1 MDNMDRIFYNGQIKT
16 LDDQYPMVSAVAV
29 KNGIVMAVG
38 SDEEM
43 KALAGPATEMVDLKG
58 AFMCPGL
65 IDSHMHLLLL
75 SNKLRRTDIGVA
87 KTFKECMD
95 IMAKAAEAKKGTNGW
110 AMGIGFNQD
119 DWTDCNEVPTRLD
132 LDKAC
137 GDVPAYIERA
147 CGHIATLNTK
157 AMELMGMMN
166 EKEGESQYKLR
177 YFEDGTPNGV
187 LCEDTVRLVEEYFP
201 VPTVPE
207 MKQLILMGA
216 NYIASKGLAG
226 VHSDDLNLVVPV
238 KDMPVILQAYK
249 ELSEADELPI
259 RVHQQCRMLNLP
271 MIEKFCS
278 EYKVRTKWGKNFTIG
293 DIKIMGDG
301 SLGAH
306 TAVLRG
312 EYKNAPDDHG
322 IPLHDD
328 EELYAMFRVAHNA
341 GYPIV
346 VHVIGDG
353 AMDQVVNGYEL
364 VMNENPK
371 PNMRHGII
379 HCQIMDEAQQDRFVK
394 LNLLAY
400 AQPVFVRYDSQ
411 IVDDCVGSELAKTS
425 YNWRRY
431 IDLGVHM
438 SGGSDCPVE
447 DCDPLA
453 NMYYA
458 VTRMG
463 MDGKPWYPENAVTM
477 EEALRMFTIEG
488 AYSAFEEAER
498 GSITIGKYAD
508 FTVLDK
514 NIMEN
519 PPEEL
524 LNTKVLM
531 TVVNGKTVYEG

>member
-1 MDNMDRIFYNGQIKT
+1 MDNMDRIFFNGQIVT
-16 LDDQYPMVSAVAV
+16 VDPQYPEVSAVAV

-38 SDEEM
+38 SDEEV
-43 KALAGPATEMVDLKG
+43 KAMAGPATEMVDLKG

-87 KTFKECMD
+87 KTFQECMD
-95 IMAKAAEAKKGTNGW
+95 IMAKAAEEKKGTNGW

-166 EKEGESQYKLR
+166 EKEGESPYKLR

-201 VPTVPE
+201 IPTVPE
-207 MKQLILMGA
+207 MKELILMGA
-216 NYIASKGLAG
+216 RYIAAKGLVG

-312 EYKNAPDDHG
+312 EYKNAPEDHG

-371 PNMRHGII
+371 ANMRHGII

-453 NMYYA
+453 NLYYA

-463 MDGKPWYPENAVTM
+463 MDGKPWYPENGVTM

-514 NIMEN
+514 NIMKN

-531 TVVNGKTVYEG
+531 TVVNGKTVYEA

>member
-1 MDNMDRIFYNGQIKT
+1 
-16 LDDQYPMVSAVAV
+16 
-29 KNGIVMAVG
+29 
-38 SDEEM
+38 
-43 KALAGPATEMVDLKG
+43 
-58 AFMCPGL
+58 
-65 IDSHMHLLLL
+65 
-75 SNKLRRTDIGVA
+75 
-87 KTFKECMD
+87 
-95 IMAKAAEAKKGTNGW
+95 
-110 AMGIGFNQD
+110 
-119 DWTDCNEVPTRLD
+119 
-132 LDKAC
+132 
-137 GDVPAYIERA
+137 
-147 CGHIATLNTK
+147 
-157 AMELMGMMN
+157 
-166 EKEGESQYKLR
+166 
-177 YFEDGTPNGV
+177 
-187 LCEDTVRLVEEYFP
+187 
-201 VPTVPE
+201 
-207 MKQLILMGA
+207 
-216 NYIASKGLAG
+216 
-226 VHSDDLNLVVPV
+226 
-238 KDMPVILQAYK
+238 
-249 ELSEADELPI
+249 
-259 RVHQQCRMLNLP
+259 MLNLP

-312 EYKNAPDDHG
+312 EYKNAPEDHG

-353 AMDQVVNGYEL
+353 AMDHVVNGYEI

-371 PNMRHGII
+371 ANMRHGII

-453 NMYYA
+453 NIYYA

-477 EEALRMFTIEG
+477 EEALKMFTIEG

-498 GSITIGKYAD
+498 GTITIGKYAD

-514 NIMEN
+514 NILEN
-519 PPEEL
+519 DPAEL

>member
-1 MDNMDRIFYNGQIKT
+1 MDNMDRIFFNGQIVT
-16 LDDQYPMVSAVAV
+16 VDPQYPEASAVAV

-38 SDEEM
+38 SDEEV
-43 KALAGPATEMVDLKG
+43 KAMAGPATEMVDLKG

-87 KTFKECMD
+87 KTFQECMD
-95 IMAKAAEAKKGTNGW
+95 IMAKAAEEKKGTNGW

-201 VPTVPE
+201 IPTVPE
-207 MKQLILMGA
+207 MKELILMGA
-216 NYIASKGLAG
+216 RYIAAKGLVG

-312 EYKNAPDDHG
+312 EYKNAPEDHG

-371 PNMRHGII
+371 ANMRHGII

-453 NMYYA
+453 NLYYA

-463 MDGKPWYPENAVTM
+463 MDGKPWYPENGVTM

-514 NIMEN
+514 NIMKN

-531 TVVNGKTVYEG
+531 TVVNGKTVYEA

>member
-16 LDDQYPMVSAVAV
+16 MDDQYPMVSAVAV

-312 EYKNAPDDHG
+312 EYKNAPEDHG

-400 AQPVFVRYDSQ
+400 AQPVLVRYDSQ

>member
-1 MDNMDRIFYNGQIKT
+1 MDNMDRIFFNGQIVT
-16 LDDQYPMVSAVAV
+16 VDPQYPEVSAVAV

-38 SDEEM
+38 SDEEV
-43 KALAGPATEMVDLKG
+43 KAMAGPATEMVDLKG

-87 KTFKECMD
+87 KTFRECMD
-95 IMAKAAEAKKGTNGW
+95 IMAKAAEEKKGTNGW

-166 EKEGESQYKLR
+166 EKEGESPYKLR

-201 VPTVPE
+201 IPTVPE
-207 MKQLILMGA
+207 MKELILMGA
-216 NYIASKGLAG
+216 RYIAAKGLVG

-312 EYKNAPDDHG
+312 EYKNAPEDRG

-371 PNMRHGII
+371 ANMRHGII

-453 NMYYA
+453 NLYYA

-463 MDGKPWYPENAVTM
+463 MDGKPWYPENGVTM

-514 NIMEN
+514 NIMKN

-531 TVVNGKTVYEG
+531 TVVNGKTVYEA

>member
-1 MDNMDRIFYNGQIKT
+1 MDNMDRIFYNGCIKT

-95 IMAKAAEAKKGTNGW
+95 IMAKAAEAKKGTDGW

-278 EYKVRTKWGKNFTIG
+278 EYKVRTKWGKSFTIG

>member
-1 MDNMDRIFYNGQIKT
+1 MDNMDRIFFNGQIYT
-16 LDDQYPMVSAVAV
+16 VDPQYPEASAVAV

-38 SDEEM
+38 SDEEV
-43 KALAGPATEMVDLKG
+43 KALAGSATDMVDLKG

-75 SNKLRRTDIGVA
+75 SNKLRRTDVGVA
-87 KTFKECMD
+87 KTFAECMD
-95 IMAKAAEAKKGTNGW
+95 IMAKAAEEKKGTGAW

-119 DWTDCNEVPTRLD
+119 DWSDCKEVPTRLD

-137 GDVPAYIERA
+137 GDVPAYMERA

-166 EKEGESQYKLR
+166 EKEGESPYKLR

-201 VPTVPE
+201 IPTVPE
-207 MKQLILMGA
+207 MKELILMGA
-216 NYIASKGLAG
+216 RYIAAKGLVG

-312 EYKNAPDDHG
+312 EYKNAPEDHG

-371 PNMRHGII
+371 ANMRHGII
-379 HCQIMDEAQQDRFVK
+379 HVQIMDEAQQDRFVK

-425 YNWRRY
+425 YNWRRFL
-431 IDLGVHM
+431 DLGVHT

-453 NMYYA
+453 NIYYA

-463 MDGKPWYPENAVTM
+463 MDGKPWYPENGVTM

-514 NIMEN
+514 NIMKN

-531 TVVNGKTVYEG
+531 TVVNGRTVYEG

>member
-1 MDNMDRIFYNGQIKT
+1 MDNMDRIFFNGQIVT
-16 LDDQYPMVSAVAV
+16 VDPQYPEASAVAV

-38 SDEEM
+38 SDEEV
-43 KALAGPATEMVDLKG
+43 KAMAGPATEMVDLKG

-87 KTFKECMD
+87 KTFRECMD
-95 IMAKAAEAKKGTNGW
+95 IMAKAAEEKKGTNGW

-166 EKEGESQYKLR
+166 EKEGESPYKLR

-201 VPTVPE
+201 IPTVPE
-207 MKQLILMGA
+207 MKELILMGA
-216 NYIASKGLAG
+216 RYIAAKGLVG

-312 EYKNAPDDHG
+312 EYKNAPEDHG

-364 VMNENPK
+364 VMTENPK
-371 PNMRHGII
+371 ANMRHGII

-453 NMYYA
+453 NLYYA

-463 MDGKPWYPENAVTM
+463 MDGKPWYPENGVTM

-514 NIMEN
+514 NIMKN

-531 TVVNGKTVYEG
+531 TIVNGKTVYEA

>member
-16 LDDQYPMVSAVAV
+16 MDDQYPMVSAVAV

-95 IMAKAAEAKKGTNGW
+95 IMAKAAEAKKGTDGW

>member
-38 SDEEM
+38 GDEEL

-95 IMAKAAEAKKGTNGW
+95 IMAKAAEAKKGTDGW

-278 EYKVRTKWGKNFTIG
+278 EYKVRTKLGKNFTIG

-379 HCQIMDEAQQDRFVK
+379 HCQIMDEAQQDRLVK

>member
-65 IDSHMHLLLL
+65 IDSHMHLLPL

-87 KTFKECMD
+87 KTFRECMD
-95 IMAKAAEAKKGTNGW
+95 IMAKAAEEKKGTNGW
-110 AMGIGFNQD
+110 AMGIGYNQD

-207 MKQLILMGA
+207 MKQLILTGA
-216 NYIASKGLAG
+216 RYIAGKGLVG

-322 IPLHDD
+322 ISLHDD

-371 PNMRHGII
+371 ANMRHGII

>member
-16 LDDQYPMVSAVAV
+16 MDDQYPMVSAVAV

-95 IMAKAAEAKKGTNGW
+95 IMAKAAEAKKGTDGW

-226 VHSDDLNLVVPV
+226 VHSDALNLVVPV

-322 IPLHDD
+322 SPLHDD

-524 LNTKVLM
+524 LNTEVLM

>member
-1 MDNMDRIFYNGQIKT
+1 MDNMDRIFYNGCIKT
-16 LDDQYPMVSAVAV
+16 LDDQYPLVSAVAV

-38 SDEEM
+38 SDEEICAM
-43 KALAGPATEMVDLKG
+43 AGPATELVDLKG

-87 KTFKECMD
+87 KTFAECMD
-95 IMAKAAEAKKGTNGW
+95 IMAKAAKEKKGTDGW

-166 EKEGESQYKLR
+166 EKEGESPYKLR

-207 MKQLILMGA
+207 MKQLILTGA
-216 NYIASKGLAG
+216 RYIAGKGLVG

-312 EYKNAPDDHG
+312 EYKNAPEDRG

-371 PNMRHGII
+371 ANMRHGII

-453 NMYYA
+453 NLYYA

-477 EEALRMFTIEG
+477 EEALKMFTIEG

-498 GSITIGKYAD
+498 GTITVGKYAD

-519 PPEEL
+519 EPKEL

>member
-95 IMAKAAEAKKGTNGW
+95 IMAKAAEAKKGTDGW

-411 IVDDCVGSELAKTS
+411 IVDDCVGPEVAKQS
-425 YNWRRY
+425 YNWRLFE
-431 IDLGVHM
+431 DLGVHQ

-447 DCDPLA
+447 PCDPIP
-453 NMYYA
+453 NIYYA
-458 VTRMG
+458 VTR
-463 MDGKPWYPENAVTM
+463 DNGKGGSWYPENAVTM
-477 EEALRMFTIEG
+477 EEAIRMFTIEG
-488 AYSAFEEAER
+488 AYAGYAEATR
-498 GSITIGKYAD
+498 GSITVGKYAD
-508 FTVLDK
+508 FVVLSQDLTK
-514 NIMEN
+514 ID
-519 PPEEL
+519 PKDIL
-524 LNTKVLM
+524 KTKVLM
-531 TVVNGKTVYEG
+531 TVVEGETVYEA

>member
-1 MDNMDRIFYNGQIKT
+1 MDNMDRIFYNGQIET
-16 LDDQYPMVSAVAV
+16 VDPQYPRVSAVAV

-38 SDEEM
+38 SDEEI
-43 KALAGPATEMVDLKG
+43 KALAGPATDMVDLKG

-95 IMAKAAEAKKGTNGW
+95 IMAKAAEEKKGTDAW

-157 AMELMGMMN
+157 AMELMGMLH
-166 EKEGESQYKLR
+166 EKEGESPYKLR
-177 YFEDGTPNGV
+177 YFPDGTPNGV

-207 MKQLILMGA
+207 MKELILMGA
-216 NYIASKGLAG
+216 RYIASKGLAG

-312 EYKNAPDDHG
+312 EYKNAPQDHG

-371 PNMRHGII
+371 PNMRHSII

-453 NMYYA
+453 NLYYA

-524 LNTKVLM
+524 LKTKVLM
-531 TVVNGKTVYEG
+531 TVVNGKTVFEA

>member
-1 MDNMDRIFYNGQIKT
+1 MDNMDRIFFNGQIVT
-16 LDDQYPMVSAVAV
+16 VDPQYPEVSAVAV

-38 SDEEM
+38 SDEEV
-43 KALAGPATEMVDLKG
+43 KAMAGPATEMVDLKG

-87 KTFKECMD
+87 KTFRECMD
-95 IMAKAAEAKKGTNGW
+95 IMAKAAEEKKGTNGW

-166 EKEGESQYKLR
+166 EKEGESPYKLR

-201 VPTVPE
+201 IPTVPE
-207 MKQLILMGA
+207 MKELILMGA
-216 NYIASKGLAG
+216 RYIAAKGLVG

-312 EYKNAPDDHG
+312 EYKNAPEDHG

-371 PNMRHGII
+371 ANMRHGII

-453 NMYYA
+453 NLYYA

-463 MDGKPWYPENAVTM
+463 MDGKPWYPENGVTM

-514 NIMEN
+514 NIMKN

-531 TVVNGKTVYEG
+531 TVVNGKTVYEA

>member
-95 IMAKAAEAKKGTNGW
+95 IMAKAAEAKKGTDGW

-328 EELYAMFRVAHNA
+328 EELYAMFRGAHNA

>member
-1 MDNMDRIFYNGQIKT
+1 MDNMDRIFFNGQIVT
-16 LDDQYPMVSAVAV
+16 VDPQYPEASAVAV

-38 SDEEM
+38 SDEEV
-43 KALAGPATEMVDLKG
+43 KAMAGPATEMVDLKG

-87 KTFKECMD
+87 KTFRECMD
-95 IMAKAAEAKKGTNGW
+95 IMAKAAEEKKGTNGW

-166 EKEGESQYKLR
+166 EKEGESPYKLR

-201 VPTVPE
+201 IPTVPE
-207 MKQLILMGA
+207 MKELILMGA
-216 NYIASKGLAG
+216 RYIAAKGLVG

-312 EYKNAPDDHG
+312 EYKNAPEDHG

-371 PNMRHGII
+371 ANMRHGII

-453 NMYYA
+453 NLYYA

-488 AYSAFEEAER
+488 AYSAFEESER
-498 GSITIGKYAD
+498 GTITIGKYAD

-514 NIMEN
+514 NIMKN

>member
-95 IMAKAAEAKKGTNGW
+95 IMAKAAEAKKGTDGW

-147 CGHIATLNTK
+147 CRHIATLNTK

>member
-379 HCQIMDEAQQDRFVK
+379 HCQIIDEAQQDRFVK

>member
-1 MDNMDRIFYNGQIKT
+1 MDNMDRIFFNGQIVT
-16 LDDQYPMVSAVAV
+16 VDPQYPEVSAVAV

-38 SDEEM
+38 SDEEV
-43 KALAGPATEMVDLKG
+43 KAMAGPATEMVDLKG

-95 IMAKAAEAKKGTNGW
+95 IMAKAAEEKKGTNGW

-166 EKEGESQYKLR
+166 EKEGDSPYKLR

-201 VPTVPE
+201 IPTVPE
-207 MKQLILMGA
+207 MKELILMGA
-216 NYIASKGLAG
+216 RYIAAKGLVG

-312 EYKNAPDDHG
+312 EYKSAPEDRG

-371 PNMRHGII
+371 ANMRHGII

-453 NMYYA
+453 NLYYA

-463 MDGKPWYPENAVTM
+463 MDGKPWYPENGVTM

-514 NIMEN
+514 NIMKN

-531 TVVNGKTVYEG
+531 TVVNGKTVYEA

>member
-1 MDNMDRIFYNGQIKT
+1 MDNMDRIFFNGQIKT
-16 LDDQYPMVSAVAV
+16 LDSQYPEVSAVAV

-38 SDEEM
+38 SDEEV
-43 KALAGPATEMVDLKG
+43 KAMAGPATEMVDLKG

-87 KTFKECMD
+87 KTFRECMD
-95 IMAKAAEAKKGTNGW
+95 IMAKAAEEKKGTNGW

-201 VPTVPE
+201 IPTVPE
-207 MKQLILMGA
+207 MKELILMGA
-216 NYIASKGLAG
+216 RYIAAKGLVG

-312 EYKNAPDDHG
+312 EYKNAPEDHG

-371 PNMRHGII
+371 ANMRHGII

-453 NMYYA
+453 NLYYA

-463 MDGKPWYPENAVTM
+463 MDGKPWYPENGVTM

-514 NIMEN
+514 NIMKN

-531 TVVNGKTVYEG
+531 TVVNGKTVYEA

>member
-1 MDNMDRIFYNGQIKT
+1 MDNMDRIFFNGQIVT
-16 LDDQYPMVSAVAV
+16 VDPQYPEVSAVAV

-38 SDEEM
+38 SDEEV
-43 KALAGPATEMVDLKG
+43 KAMAGPATEMVDLKG

-87 KTFKECMD
+87 KTFQECMD
-95 IMAKAAEAKKGTNGW
+95 IMAKAAEEKKGTNGW

-201 VPTVPE
+201 IPTVPE
-207 MKQLILMGA
+207 MKELILMGA
-216 NYIASKGLAG
+216 RYIAAKGLVG

-312 EYKNAPDDHG
+312 EYKNAPEDHG

-346 VHVIGDG
+346 IHVIGDG

-371 PNMRHGII
+371 ANMRHGII

-453 NMYYA
+453 NLYYA

-463 MDGKPWYPENAVTM
+463 MDGKPWYPENGVTM

-514 NIMEN
+514 NIMKN

-531 TVVNGKTVYEG
+531 TVVNGKTVYEA

>member
-16 LDDQYPMVSAVAV
+16 MDDQYPMVSAVAV

-207 MKQLILMGA
+207 MKELILMGA

-524 LNTKVLM
+524 LNTEVLM

>member
-524 LNTKVLM
+524 LNTEVLM

>member
-1 MDNMDRIFYNGQIKT
+1 MDNMDRIFFNGQIVT
-16 LDDQYPMVSAVAV
+16 VDPQYPEASAVAV

-38 SDEEM
+38 SDEEV
-43 KALAGPATEMVDLKG
+43 KAMAGPATEMVDLKG

-87 KTFKECMD
+87 KTFRECMD
-95 IMAKAAEAKKGTNGW
+95 IMAKAAEEKKGTNGW

-119 DWTDCNEVPTRLD
+119 DWIDCNEVPTRLD

-166 EKEGESQYKLR
+166 EKEGESPYKLR

-201 VPTVPE
+201 IPTVPE
-207 MKQLILMGA
+207 MKELILMGA
-216 NYIASKGLAG
+216 RYIAAKGLVG

-312 EYKNAPDDHG
+312 EYKNAPEDHG

-371 PNMRHGII
+371 ANMRHGII

-453 NMYYA
+453 NLYYA

-463 MDGKPWYPENAVTM
+463 MDGKPWYPENGVTM

-514 NIMEN
+514 NIMKN

-531 TVVNGKTVYEG
+531 TIVNGKTVYEA

>member
-1 MDNMDRIFYNGQIKT
+1 MDNMDRIFYNGQIRT
-16 LDDQYPMVSAVAV
+16 LDDQYPSVSAVAV

-38 SDEEM
+38 RDEEICAM
-43 KALAGPATEMVDLKG
+43 VGPATELVDLKG

-87 KTFKECMD
+87 KTFAECMD
-95 IMAKAAEAKKGTNGW
+95 IMAKAAEEKKGTDGW

-207 MKQLILMGA
+207 MKELILTGA
-216 NYIASKGLAG
+216 RYIASKGLVG

-312 EYKNAPDDHG
+312 EYKNAPEDHG

-353 AMDQVVNGYEL
+353 AMDQVVNGYEI

-371 PNMRHGII
+371 ANMRHGII

-453 NMYYA
+453 NIYYA

-463 MDGKPWYPENAVTM
+463 IDGKPWYPENAVTM
-477 EEALRMFTIEG
+477 EEALKMFTIEG

-498 GSITIGKYAD
+498 GTITVGKYAD

-519 PPEEL
+519 EPKEL

>member
-1 MDNMDRIFYNGQIKT
+1 MDNMDRIFFNGQIVT
-16 LDDQYPMVSAVAV
+16 VDPQYPEVSAVAV

-38 SDEEM
+38 SDEEV
-43 KALAGPATEMVDLKG
+43 KAMAGPATEMVDLKG

-95 IMAKAAEAKKGTNGW
+95 IMAKAAEEKKGTNGW

-166 EKEGESQYKLR
+166 EKEGESPYKLR

-201 VPTVPE
+201 IPTVPE
-207 MKQLILMGA
+207 MKELILMGA
-216 NYIASKGLAG
+216 RYIAAKGLVG

-312 EYKNAPDDHG
+312 EYKNAPEDRG

-371 PNMRHGII
+371 ANMRHGII

-453 NMYYA
+453 NLYYA

-463 MDGKPWYPENAVTM
+463 MDGKPWYPENGVTM

-514 NIMEN
+514 NIMKN

-531 TVVNGKTVYEG
+531 TVVNGKTVYEA

>member
-95 IMAKAAEAKKGTNGW
+95 IMAKAAEAKKGTDGW

-524 LNTKVLM
+524 LNTEVLM

>member
-1 MDNMDRIFYNGQIKT
+1 MDNMDRIFYNGCIKT
-16 LDDQYPMVSAVAV
+16 LDDQYPLVSAVAV

-38 SDEEM
+38 SDEEV
-43 KALAGPATEMVDLKG
+43 KAMAGPATEMVDLKG

-65 IDSHMHLLLL
+65 IDSHMHLLPL

-87 KTFKECMD
+87 KTFRECMD
-95 IMAKAAEAKKGTNGW
+95 IMAKAAEAKKGTDGW

-187 LCEDTVRLVEEYFP
+187 LCEDTVRLVEECFP
-201 VPTVPE
+201 IPTVPE
-207 MKQLILMGA
+207 MKELILMGA
-216 NYIASKGLAG
+216 RYIAAKGLVG

-312 EYKNAPDDHG
+312 EYKNAPEDHG
-322 IPLHDD
+322 ISLHDD

-371 PNMRHGII
+371 ANMRHGII

-453 NMYYA
+453 NLYYA

-463 MDGKPWYPENAVTM
+463 MDGKPWYPENGVTM

>member
-1 MDNMDRIFYNGQIKT
+1 MDNMDRIFFNGQIVT
-16 LDDQYPMVSAVAV
+16 VDPQYPEVSAVAV

-38 SDEEM
+38 SDEEV
-43 KALAGPATEMVDLKG
+43 KAMAGPATEMVDLKG

-87 KTFKECMD
+87 KTFRECMD
-95 IMAKAAEAKKGTNGW
+95 IMAKAAEEKKGTNGW

-201 VPTVPE
+201 IPTVPE
-207 MKQLILMGA
+207 MKELILMGA
-216 NYIASKGLAG
+216 RYIAAKGLVG

-312 EYKNAPDDHG
+312 EYKNAPEDHG

-371 PNMRHGII
+371 ANMRHGII

-453 NMYYA
+453 NLYYA

-463 MDGKPWYPENAVTM
+463 MDGKPWYPENGVTM

-498 GSITIGKYAD
+498 GSITVGKYAD

-514 NIMEN
+514 NIMKN

-531 TVVNGKTVYEG
+531 TVVNGKTVYEA

>member
-1 MDNMDRIFYNGQIKT
+1 MDNMDRIFFNGQIVT
-16 LDDQYPMVSAVAV
+16 VDPQYPEASAVAV

-38 SDEEM
+38 TDDEM

-87 KTFKECMD
+87 KTFRECMD
-95 IMAKAAEAKKGTNGW
+95 IMAKAAEEKKGTNGW
-110 AMGIGFNQD
+110 AMGIGYNQD

-207 MKQLILMGA
+207 MKQLILTGA
-216 NYIASKGLAG
+216 RYIAGKGLVG

-322 IPLHDD
+322 ISLHDD

-453 NMYYA
+453 NLYYA

-463 MDGKPWYPENAVTM
+463 MDGKPWYPENGVTM

-514 NIMEN
+514 NIMKN

-531 TVVNGKTVYEG
+531 TVVNGKTVYEA

>member
-16 LDDQYPMVSAVAV
+16 MDDQYPMVSAVAV

-524 LNTKVLM
+524 LNTEVLM

>member
-1 MDNMDRIFYNGQIKT
+1 MDNMDRIFFNGQIVT
-16 LDDQYPMVSAVAV
+16 VDPQYPEVSAVAV

-38 SDEEM
+38 SDEEV
-43 KALAGPATEMVDLKG
+43 KAMAGPATEMVDLKG

-87 KTFKECMD
+87 KTFQECMD
-95 IMAKAAEAKKGTNGW
+95 IMAKAAEEKKGTNGW

-201 VPTVPE
+201 IPTVPE
-207 MKQLILMGA
+207 MKELILMGA
-216 NYIASKGLAG
+216 RYIAAKGLVG

-278 EYKVRTKWGKNFTIG
+278 EYKVRTKWGRNFTIG

-312 EYKNAPDDHG
+312 EYKNAPEDHG

-371 PNMRHGII
+371 ANMRHGII

-453 NMYYA
+453 NLYYA

-463 MDGKPWYPENAVTM
+463 MDGKPWYPENGVTM

-498 GSITIGKYAD
+498 GSITVGKYAD

-514 NIMEN
+514 NIMKN

-531 TVVNGKTVYEG
+531 TVVNGKTVYEA

>member
-38 SDEEM
+38 GDEEL
-43 KALAGPATEMVDLKG
+43 KALAGPATEMVNLKG

-95 IMAKAAEAKKGTNGW
+95 IMAKAAEAKKGTDGW

-322 IPLHDD
+322 ISLHDD

-453 NMYYA
+453 NLYYA

-463 MDGKPWYPENAVTM
+463 MDGKPWYPENGVTM

-514 NIMEN
+514 NIMKN

-531 TVVNGKTVYEG
+531 TVVNGKTVYEA

>member
-1 MDNMDRIFYNGQIKT
+1 MDNMDRIFYNGQIRT
-16 LDDQYPMVSAVAV
+16 LDDQYPCVSAVAV

-38 SDEEM
+38 SDEEIKGM
-43 KALAGPATEMVDLKG
+43 AGPATEMVDLKG

-87 KTFKECMD
+87 KTFAECMD
-95 IMAKAAEAKKGTNGW
+95 IMAKAAEEKKGTDGW

-207 MKQLILMGA
+207 MKELILTGA
-216 NYIASKGLAG
+216 RYIASKGLVG

-312 EYKNAPDDHG
+312 EYKNAPEDHG

-353 AMDQVVNGYEL
+353 AMDQVVNGYEI

-371 PNMRHGII
+371 ANMRHGII

-453 NMYYA
+453 NIYYA

-477 EEALRMFTIEG
+477 EEALKMFTIEG

-498 GSITIGKYAD
+498 GTITVGKYAD

-519 PPEEL
+519 EPKEL

>member
-1 MDNMDRIFYNGQIKT
+1 MDNMDRIFFNGQIVT
-16 LDDQYPMVSAVAV
+16 VDPQYPEASAVAV

-38 SDEEM
+38 SDEEV
-43 KALAGPATEMVDLKG
+43 KAMAGPATEMVDLKG

-87 KTFKECMD
+87 KTFRECMD
-95 IMAKAAEAKKGTNGW
+95 IMAKAAEEKKGTNGW

-166 EKEGESQYKLR
+166 EKEGESPYKLR

-201 VPTVPE
+201 IPTVPE
-207 MKQLILMGA
+207 MKELILMGA
-216 NYIASKGLAG
+216 RYIAAKGLIG

-312 EYKNAPDDHG
+312 EYKNAPEDHG

-371 PNMRHGII
+371 ANMRHGII

-453 NMYYA
+453 NLYYA

-463 MDGKPWYPENAVTM
+463 MDGKPWYPENGVTM

-514 NIMEN
+514 NIMKN

-531 TVVNGKTVYEG
+531 TVVNGKTVYEA

>member
-1 MDNMDRIFYNGQIKT
+1 MDNMDRIFFNGQIVT
-16 LDDQYPMVSAVAV
+16 VDPQYPEASAVAV

-38 SDEEM
+38 SDEEV
-43 KALAGPATEMVDLKG
+43 KAMAGPATEMVDLKG

-87 KTFKECMD
+87 KTFRECMD
-95 IMAKAAEAKKGTNGW
+95 IMAKAAEEKKGTNGW

-166 EKEGESQYKLR
+166 EKEGESPYKLR

-201 VPTVPE
+201 IPTVPE
-207 MKQLILMGA
+207 MKELILMGA
-216 NYIASKGLAG
+216 RYIAAKGLVG

-312 EYKNAPDDHG
+312 EYKNAPEDHG

-328 EELYAMFRVAHNA
+328 EELYAMFRVAHHA

-371 PNMRHGII
+371 ANMRHGII

-453 NMYYA
+453 NLYYA

-463 MDGKPWYPENAVTM
+463 MDGKPWYPENGVTM

-498 GSITIGKYAD
+498 GSITVGKYAD

-514 NIMEN
+514 NIMKN

-531 TVVNGKTVYEG
+531 TVVNGKTVYEA